1 MSQNAS
7 VVACALVVFSTFGLM
22 HVTSGMRT
30 TVTLDLRCY
39 TRNDD
44 SVPDYRT
51 ITIDKE
57 FGGILRLETMKGV
70 CIPAGVIPNDGRQ

>member
-1 MSQNAS
+1 M
-7 VVACALVVFSTFGLM
+7 FGAAVCMILTM
-22 HVTSGMRT
+22 FGGAMFT
-30 TVTLDLRCY
+30 THAMLPNVVTLDLRCY

-44 SVPDYRT
+44 SVPDRRV
-51 ITIDKE
+51 ITIDQE